1 MLEAG
6 ASSPSRF
13 MGSNW
18 HAQRQQV
25 SRVKGRGLRTPK
37 NPSFSSRKST
47 SHSVHW
53 EAVSDDAHDDKEHSD
68 THDLLEVL
76 RAEDGVVELD
86 GLLDVGHVQLTMR
99 GGRLKRRE

>member
-1 MLEAG
+1 MVLEAG

-68 THDLLEVL
+68 THDLLEVG
-76 RAEDGVVELD
+76 AEIGVVDLD
-86 GLLDVGHVQLTMR
+86 GSGGLGLSHDVRTLR
-99 GGRLKRRE
+99 GSNV